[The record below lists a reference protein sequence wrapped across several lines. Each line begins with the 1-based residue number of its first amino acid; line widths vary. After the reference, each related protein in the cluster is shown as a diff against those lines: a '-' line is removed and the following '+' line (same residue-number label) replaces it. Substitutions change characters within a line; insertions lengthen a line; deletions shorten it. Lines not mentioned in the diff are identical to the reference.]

1 MRPECRASGSLEAFD
16 GPEATSAASRLA
28 GDLAEGPAVS
38 DTIFDVAAERLETH
52 SDLDKLEARGTLR
65 LALKSAGLDP
75 SSLGVAQLEV
85 VMSKVMPGELERRGV
100 WKPEDVCSAVVADVK
115 QRFGEAAS
123 GSDRASPEAVFR
135 RLGSD

>member
-1 MRPECRASGSLEAFD
+1 M
-16 GPEATSAASRLA
+16 
-28 GDLAEGPAVS
+28 S

-75 SSLGVAQLEV
+75 GSLDIAQLEV
-85 VMSKVMPGELERRGV
+85 VMDKVMPGELERRGV
-100 WKPEDVCSAVVADVK
+100 WKPESVCSAVVADVK
-115 QRFGEAAS
+115 KRFGEAAS
-123 GSDRASPEAVFR
+123 TSDKASPETVFR

>member
-1 MRPECRASGSLEAFD
+1 MCPEHRASGSLDAVE
-16 GPEATSAASRLA
+16 GPQSAPRLA
-28 GDLAEGPAVS
+28 GDLTEGPAVS

-52 SDLDKLEARGTLR
+52 SDLDKLDARGTLR

-75 SSLGVAQLEV
+75 SSLSVAQLEV

-100 WKPEDVCSAVVADVK
+100 WKPENVCSAVVADVK

-123 GSDRASPEAVFR
+123 ASDEASPEAVFR

>member
-1 MRPECRASGSLEAFD
+1 MRPEHRASGSLD
-16 GPEATSAASRLA
+16 GVVGPEATPAAPRLA
-28 GDLAEGPAVS
+28 GELTEGPAVS

-75 SSLGVAQLEV
+75 SSLSVAQLEV
-85 VMSKVMPGELERRGV
+85 VMDKLMPGELERRGV
-100 WKPEDVCSAVVADVK
+100 WKPESVCSAVVADVK
-115 QRFGEAAS
+115 QRFGEA
-123 GSDRASPEAVFR
+123 GSTPDQASPEDVFR